1 MWPSEQVRNPVQN
14 SMQSWRICRQTQLP
28 RYFHI
33 WPGFFI
39 FLRRSWPPT
48 RRRPTGTSG
57 WRSYFRNTAARR
69 SSLSCMESTI
79 ISKQKQKLCVN
90 ISPTNQPQDI
100 ANAEAWT
107 HFGASLSHLVNNQA
121 YLKFLLQTLSL
132 KLYNIRYS
140 IISKA
145 RPDDGEP
152 SPHPAGQR
160 QPGQRPHLLQLRW
173 AGNFVTLETIEY

>member
-1 MWPSEQVRNPVQN
+1 MTLNKN
-14 SMQSWRICRQTQLP
+14 S
-28 RYFHI
+28 
-33 WPGFFI
+33 
-39 FLRRSWPPT
+39 
-48 RRRPTGTSG
+48 
-57 WRSYFRNTAARR
+57 A
-69 SSLSCMESTI
+69 
-79 ISKQKQKLCVN
+79 N
-90 ISPTNQPQDI
+90 ILPTNQPQDI

-107 HFGASLSHLVNNQA
+107 HFGASISHLVNNQA
-121 YLKFLLQTLSL
+121 SLKFLLQTLSL

-173 AGNFVTLETIEY
+173 AINFVTLETIEY